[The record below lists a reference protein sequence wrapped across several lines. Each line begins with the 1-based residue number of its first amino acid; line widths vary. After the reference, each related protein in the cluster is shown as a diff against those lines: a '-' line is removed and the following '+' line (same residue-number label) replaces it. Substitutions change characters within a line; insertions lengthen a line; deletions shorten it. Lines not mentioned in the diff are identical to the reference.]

1 MSLHD
6 PFEYLKISYGQKK
19 GQDLNYQFDSQSLK
33 VKNHP
38 DFLMCRWH
46 ATYRWKVLDEAYNFA
61 LALTSIK
68 GLHTKLWASKVAK
81 VPISRILGL

>member
-19 GQDLNYQFDSQSLK
+19 GQDLNYQFDSQPLK

-61 LALTSIK
+61 
-68 GLHTKLWASKVAK
+68 
-81 VPISRILGL
+81 